1 MVIVAL
7 GLLSALA
14 IGAGTT
20 RYLPHFGFAA
30 TPSVALTPTATTAPT
45 ITPAITPTAAPI
57 GTVTLTAQQQL
68 DRQASDSF
76 RAITLAKTKDSSC
89 GSTTTTFSAGQ
100 TLYINMCTSSH
111 VAPGPVTVSI
121 RQMGDVCTLLPDKNN
136 GLTPSASYYC
146 SSTLSLGA
154 SAYDMV
160 ISMKINGAPAT
171 ARTLRF
177 TVGE

>member
-1 MVIVAL
+1 
-7 GLLSALA
+7 
-14 IGAGTT
+14 
-20 RYLPHFGFAA
+20 
-30 TPSVALTPTATTAPT
+30 
-45 ITPAITPTAAPI
+45 
-57 GTVTLTAQQQL
+57 LTAQQQL

-76 RAITLAKTKDSSC
+76 RAITLAKAKDSSC
-89 GSTTTTFSAGQ
+89 NSNTTAFSAGQ

-121 RQMGDVCTLLPDKNN
+121 RQVGDICTLLPDTNN

-146 SSTLSLGA
+146 SSTLSLGTG
-154 SAYDMV
+154 AYDMV